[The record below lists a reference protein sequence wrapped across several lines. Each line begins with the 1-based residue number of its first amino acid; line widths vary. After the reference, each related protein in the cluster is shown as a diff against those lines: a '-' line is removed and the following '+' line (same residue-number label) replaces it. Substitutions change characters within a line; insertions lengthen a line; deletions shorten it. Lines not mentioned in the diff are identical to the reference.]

1 VDDVDR
7 PYENQG
13 VAYEYEVVHENDV
26 VHEHDEPNVI
36 QGVVHDNNDQDS
48 EQITELNAVDLVTQ
62 THESHHNSNQT
73 PKSSTEDETKL
84 RIETE
89 GTVDVGVGLIEREQ
103 GAVYNLRN
111 RHKL

>member
-13 VAYEYEVVHENDV
+13 VAYEHEV

-36 QGVVHDNNDQDS
+36 QGVAHDNNYQDA
-48 EQITELNAVDLVTQ
+48 EQITELNTVDLVTQ
-62 THESHHNSNQT
+62 IHESHHNSNQT
-73 PKSSTEDETKL
+73 PKSNTEDETNL

-89 GTVDVGVGLIEREQ
+89 GIVDVGVGLIEREQ

-111 RHKL
+111 RHMLQAPT